1 MIQNIIHEI
10 NEDGKDYIVGDIHG
24 CWDQLQL
31 QLKLVGFDKT
41 KDRLFSVGDLID
53 RGPDSEMVLTLLS
66 EPWFFPVRG
75 NHEEFMIDALLLRE
89 HPQFDVSV
97 WYRNGGSWLESADLE
112 LMRRVA
118 NELDTKVP
126 LTRTVLTKYGRLGI
140 CHAQPPCRNWKDC
153 EDQRLNDHQIA
164 TALWSPSLIESNHM
178 LWKCENVDLT
188 LHGHTPVREYYKVG
202 NALFVDTGSFMKEFG
217 YNEYPGVRIL
227 RIDDIIKSMG
237 DRL

>member
-10 NEDGKDYIVGDIHG
+10 NTAGKDYIVGDIHG
-24 CWDQLQL
+24 CWEQLQF
-31 QLKLVGFDKT
+31 QMKLVGFDKS

-53 RGPDSEMVLTLLS
+53 RGPDNEKVLSLLQES
-66 EPWFFPVRG
+66 WFFPVRG
-75 NHEEFMIDALLLRE
+75 NHEDFMIDALLSE
-89 HPQFDVSV
+89 HPRFDISV
-97 WYRNGGSWLESADLE
+97 WYRNGGSWFVRADLE
-112 LMRRVA
+112 RMRRVA
-118 NELDTKVP
+118 NELETKVP

-164 TALWSPSLIESNHM
+164 TALWSRSLIESDLM
-178 LWKCENVDLT
+178 TWKCENVDLT
-188 LHGHTPVREYYKVG
+188 IHGHTPVKEYHMVG
-202 NALFVDTGSFMKEFG
+202 NALFIDTGSFMKEFG

-227 RIDDIIKSMG
+227 RIDDIIKNMG